1 MGCSI
6 SGFSSI
12 SESSSYH
19 LKGISWV
26 RKAMPSIRLD
36 AFWKSSSVG
45 RYVLGVG
52 YSIEYYYREVR
63 IKSSIGFIFV
73 DSRLF
78 LLYIKGMNYHEYTK
92 RD

>member
-12 SESSSYH
+12 SGSSSYH
-19 LKGISWV
+19 LNGISWV

-52 YSIEYYYREVR
+52 YSIEYYYQEVR
-63 IKSSIGFIFV
+63 IKSSIAFWSGFFISQLIVRLGFIAL
-73 DSRLF
+73 S
-78 LLYIKGMNYHEYTK
+78 
-92 RD
+92 